1 MLNAKFI
8 IHNFFYFGVKKL
20 LGLVFLGTFIMISPA
35 KAERSLSVVYP
46 PANHQTTSDR
56 IFIIG
61 SAPPTGEVLVNGKS
75 IVRSQAGHFAPTFPL
90 QLGDNLFT
98 VQFQN
103 QQVQIKVKRLA
114 STLEPPVGLAF
125 GKDSL
130 TPSVDIGRLPG
141 EVICFSAIAPPN
153 GGVSVQLWDRTIPLL
168 PQSQQV
174 QLPDNSALLTGQN
187 QPITQAIAAQY
198 QGCTTVPARENTSI
212 AGSLLYSNN
221 IITGAV
227 VPASDT
233 VQPKFQLTLNGK
245 TITQM
250 GASITILSP
259 AQLEVVEV
267 TADEGVA
274 RTGPST
280 DYSRLTPL
288 PKGTRAAV
296 TGKEGE
302 WLRLNYGGWINS
314 KETRVIPSAV
324 PPRSLIRSVLSRQIP
339 GATEFV
345 FPLQVPVPMSVQQ
358 SDRTLTLTL
367 YNTTAQTDVIRL
379 DDDPIVSRL
388 DWQQLPS
395 SIGGVQYTFNFKS
408 GQQWGYK
415 LRYEGTSL
423 VLSLRHPP
431 EKRAG
436 GDGEMGITNY
446 PMGAQ
451 NSATNYQERRS
462 SATSLPTTIYQSKI
476 TPLPPLGE
484 TPLSERRQNPKSK
497 IPSPLAGIKIL
508 LDPGHGGA
516 ETGAI
521 APTGYPE
528 KDINLL
534 ISKLVREQLK
544 QRGAIVYMTRE
555 EDKDVS
561 LPERVATIDKIA
573 PAIAISIHY
582 NALPDGGDAINTKG
596 LSAFWY
602 HPQAHSLA
610 MFLHNYL
617 VKKLNRSDYG
627 VYWNNLALTRPT
639 SAPSVLLELG
649 FIINPDEFEW
659 IVNPQEQQKLAVAIA
674 QGITQWFSS
683 IR

>member
-46 PANHQTTSDR
+46 PANHQTTSER
-56 IFIIG
+56 IFLIG
-61 SAPPTGEVLVNGKS
+61 SAPPMGQVLVNGKP
-75 IVRSQAGHFAPTFPL
+75 IARSQAGHFAPTFPL

-98 VQFQN
+98 LQFQN

-114 STLEPPVGLAF
+114 STPEPPVGLAF

-130 TPSVDIGRLPG
+130 TPSVDIAKLPG
-141 EVICFSAIAPPN
+141 ELVCFGAIAPPN
-153 GGVSVQLWDRTIPLL
+153 AQILVNLGTQRIALWPQPQSVQLPA
-168 PQSQQV
+168 
-174 QLPDNSALLTGQN
+174 NSALLTGQN
-187 QPITQAIAAQY
+187 QPLPQSAALNY
-198 QGCTTVPARENTSI
+198 QGCTTLPFDTNSLKHGNILGGVIIPAPSPTPPLPQAYPDRF
-212 AGSLLYSNN
+212 GLDR
-221 IITGAV
+221 TGV
-227 VPASDT
+227 LPE
-233 VQPKFQLTLNGK
+233 FELTLNGK
-245 TITQM
+245 ITKQK
-250 GASITILSP
+250 GTGRITVLSP

-267 TADEGVA
+267 AADEGVA
-274 RTGPST
+274 RTGPGT

-296 TGKEGE
+296 TGKEGQ
-302 WLRLNYGGWINS
+302 WLRLDYGGWINS
-314 KETRVIPSAV
+314 KETQVWPGAV
-324 PPRSLIRSVLSRQIP
+324 PPRSLIRSVFSRQIS

-345 FPLQVPVPMSVQQ
+345 FPLQVPVPVSVQQ

-379 DDDPIVSRL
+379 DDNPIISRL

-395 SIGGVQYTFNFKS
+395 PVGGVQYTFNFKS
-408 GQQWGYK
+408 AQQWGYK

-431 EKRAG
+431 TG
-436 GDGEMGITNY
+436 VLPD
-446 PMGAQ
+446 
-451 NSATNYQERRS
+451 
-462 SATSLPTTIYQSKI
+462 TSLVGAGLTDKPVKEQVI
-476 TPLPPLGE
+476 LANPPLQKNP
-484 TPLSERRQNPKSK
+484 PLQN
-497 IPSPLAGIKIL
+497 PLAGIKIL

-561 LPERVATIDKIA
+561 LAERVATIDKIA

-627 VYWNNLALTRPT
+627 VYWNNLALTRPAW
-639 SAPSVLLELG
+639 APSVLLELG

-659 IVNPQEQQKLAVAIA
+659 IVNPQEQQKLAVVIA

>member
-1 MLNAKFI
+1 M
-8 IHNFFYFGVKKL
+8 KKL
-20 LGLVFLGTFIMISPA
+20 LGLVFLGTSIMISPA

-46 PANHQTTSDR
+46 PTNHQTTSER
-56 IFIIG
+56 IFLIG
-61 SAPPTGEVLVNGKS
+61 SAPPMGEVLVNGKP
-75 IVRSQAGHFAPTFPL
+75 IARSQAGHFAPTFPL

-98 VQFQN
+98 LQFQN

-114 STLEPPVGLAF
+114 STPEPPVGLAF

-130 TPSVDIGRLPG
+130 TPTVDIAKLPG
-141 EVICFSAIAPPN
+141 ELICFGAIAPPN
-153 GGVSVQLWDRTIPLL
+153 AQILVNLGTQRIALWPQPQSVQLPA
-168 PQSQQV
+168 
-174 QLPDNSALLTGQN
+174 NSALLTGQN
-187 QPITQAIAAQY
+187 QPLPQSAALNY
-198 QGCTTVPARENTSI
+198 QGCTTLPLDTNSLKHGNILGGVIIPAPSPTPPLPQAYPDRS
-212 AGSLLYSNN
+212 GLDR
-221 IITGAV
+221 TGV
-227 VPASDT
+227 LPE
-233 VQPKFQLTLNGK
+233 FELTLNGK
-245 TITQM
+245 ITTQK
-250 GASITILSP
+250 GTGRITVLSP

-267 TADEGVA
+267 AADEGVA
-274 RTGPST
+274 RTGPGT

-296 TGKEGE
+296 TGREGE
-302 WLRLNYGGWINS
+302 WLRLDYGGWINS
-314 KETRVIPSAV
+314 KETQLWPGAV
-324 PPRSLIRSVLSRQIP
+324 PPRSLIRSVLSRQIS

-345 FPLQVPVPMSVQQ
+345 FPLQVPVPVSVQQ
-358 SDRTLTLTL
+358 SERTLTLTL

-379 DDDPIVSRL
+379 DNDPIISRL

-408 GQQWGYK
+408 AQQWGYK

-436 GDGEMGITNY
+436 GAEGAGGAGEEISISD
-446 PMGAQ
+446 PKSLSQ
-451 NSATNYQERRS
+451 NRLTRHF
-462 SATSLPTTIYQSKI
+462 
-476 TPLPPLGE
+476 
-484 TPLSERRQNPKSK
+484 PLS
-497 IPSPLAGIKIL
+497 GIKIL

-561 LPERVATIDKIA
+561 LAERVATIDKIA

-617 VKKLNRSDYG
+617 VKKLNRPDYG
-627 VYWNNLALTRPT
+627 VYWNNLALTRPA

-674 QGITQWFSS
+674 QGITLWFSS